1 MSTEH
6 SYEAFNFVFGH
17 DPENNLK
24 QTVSITNDPLP
35 EHALLDQALFQA
47 MYQTG
52 IPWATLYQVAADGE
66 QLDPAPIDPAQIAAE
81 PDSWRVSFNVAGLE
95 ATYAVLGIQT
105 YEPYAV
111 QLELRD
117 WTTK

>member
-24 QTVSITNDPLP
+24 QTVTLTNDPLP
-35 EHALLDQALFQA
+35 EHALLEQALFQA

-52 IPWATLYQVAADGE
+52 IPWAELYQLNENGE
-66 QLDPAPIDPAQIAAE
+66 RMGEEPIDPNQIAEE
-81 PDSWRVSFNVAGLE
+81 PENWRVGFNMAGLE

-111 QLELRD
+111 QLELRG